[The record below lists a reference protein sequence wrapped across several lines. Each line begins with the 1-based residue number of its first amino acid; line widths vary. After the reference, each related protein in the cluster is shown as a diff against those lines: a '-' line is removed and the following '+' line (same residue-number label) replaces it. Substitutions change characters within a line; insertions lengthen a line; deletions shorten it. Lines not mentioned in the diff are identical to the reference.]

1 MSERDVIPGF
11 SVWPQ
16 GSQHE
21 AYIPTLQNA
30 PQAHAWLSCAHENQ
44 GRTRRSKR
52 ASSQGASTLGCLIKS
67 TVATRPGVLRKSS
80 EFEAVLRCGLRIA
93 SRNFVMRARTNEA
106 GHTRVGIIA
115 GRKVA
120 SRAVDRN
127 RGKRLIR
134 EAFRIS
140 SALIACDVT
149 VQLRSDLRSEH
160 NSTVRAELQQ
170 LIATLARRCAATPAD
185 SVVARRDPTPNRQ

>member
-1 MSERDVIPGF
+1 
-11 SVWPQ
+11 
-16 GSQHE
+16 
-21 AYIPTLQNA
+21 
-30 PQAHAWLSCAHENQ
+30 
-44 GRTRRSKR
+44 
-52 ASSQGASTLGCLIKS
+52 
-67 TVATRPGVLRKSS
+67 
-80 EFEAVLRCGLRIA
+80 
-93 SRNFVMRARTNEA
+93 MRARTNEA
-106 GHTRVGIIA
+106 GQTRVGIIA

-160 NSTVRAELQQ
+160 NSAVRAELQQ
-170 LIATLARRCAATPAD
+170 LIASLVRRCTVVSAD
-185 SVVARRDPTPNRQ
+185 NVLEQRGPTPNRQ

>member
-1 MSERDVIPGF
+1 M
-11 SVWPQ
+11 
-16 GSQHE
+16 
-21 AYIPTLQNA
+21 
-30 PQAHAWLSCAHENQ
+30 
-44 GRTRRSKR
+44 
-52 ASSQGASTLGCLIKS
+52 IKS
-67 TVATRPGVLRKSS
+67 TVGTRPGVLRKSS
-80 EFEAVLRCGLRIA
+80 EFEAVLRSGLRIA
-93 SRNFVMRARTNEA
+93 SRNFVVRACTNEA
-106 GHTRVGIIA
+106 GQTRVGIIA

-185 SVVARRDPTPNRQ
+185 SVLEGRGPTPNRQ